1 MESALE
7 KRAGKGSRGKGRA
20 KGKGKGKGKGK
31 FKSRIKDAFKRK
43 DKPAAKPKAK
53 DNSPYANWPKDTG
66 TDEAGFSYKRSD
78 ADQRA
83 RYKSDKT
90 SKKKLKQAEREAKRL
105 NKSKP
110 KEKKK
115 EEEKEEINIEAA
127 SAASGSGCSQEQ
139 VQYDASGQATGT
151 TYVPCD
157 DKDAFS
163 RNDPTYG
170 AGRAGSREFKP
181 TPTPAIGPGVDGAG
195 ENPVFAQNIS
205 RQNQQGNS
213 PMAKAGKVK
222 NSWKHNFINKK
233 PFS

>member
-7 KRAGKGSRGKGRA
+7 KRAGKGGRGKSRA
-20 KGKGKGKGKGK
+20 KGKGKGKGK

-53 DNSPYANWPKDTG
+53 DTG
-66 TDEAGFSYKRSD
+66 TDFKGDPINEGGFSYKRSD
-78 ADQRA
+78 ADHKA
-83 RYKSDKT
+83 RYKSDKD
-90 SKKKLKQAEREAKRL
+90 SKKKLKQAEKEAKRL
-105 NKSKP
+105 NRSKP
-110 KEKKK
+110 KEKKE
-115 EEEKEEINIEAA
+115 EEEKEEINMEAA
-127 SAASGSGCSQEQ
+127 SAASGSGCAQEQ
-139 VQYDASGQATGT
+139 VQYNASGQATGT

-157 DKDAFS
+157 DEDAFS

-181 TPTPAIGPGVDGAG
+181 TPTPAIGPGVDGTG
-195 ENPVFAQNIS
+195 KNPVFAQNVS